1 MSKGRRKARGKGT
14 EDQLDRKIRGER
26 KRQSETK
33 ADAQR
38 DEREREREREREVFL
53 TIKE

>member
-1 MSKGRRKARGKGT
+1 MSKGRHKARGKGT

-33 ADAQR
+33 ADRHTRQCALSFL
-38 DEREREREREREVFL
+38 DEEEL
-53 TIKE
+53 